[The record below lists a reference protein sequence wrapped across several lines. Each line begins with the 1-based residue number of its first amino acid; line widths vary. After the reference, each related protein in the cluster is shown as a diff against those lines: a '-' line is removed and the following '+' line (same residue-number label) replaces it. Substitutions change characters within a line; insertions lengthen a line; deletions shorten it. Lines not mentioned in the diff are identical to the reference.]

1 MRVYKF
7 LNEYFGLKSLSAKR
21 IKISE
26 IHELNDP
33 FELIPFDLGDRRHR
47 AAMLRTRD
55 QLAADGIGIL
65 CFSAAWHDPVIWA
78 HYSDKHKGICL
89 GFEIP
94 DNKDLYR
101 LVRYEPK
108 RLPFPRDLDTS
119 ADARDILFIK
129 YSNRAYEQEVRVC
142 IHLPQAENGLYFCDF
157 DETMQLKEVI
167 VGANCTLSR
176 SDIAKALGL
185 LAGQI
190 ALIKARAGFTKFEVV
205 TDQRGLK

>member
-7 LNEYFGLKSLSAKR
+7 LNDHFGLKSLSEKR

-47 AAMLRTRD
+47 VAMLRTRD

-65 CFSAAWHDPVIWA
+65 CFSATWHDPVIWA

-101 LVRYEPK
+101 RVRYEPK
-108 RLPFPRDLDTS
+108 RLPFPKDLDASTE
-119 ADARDILFIK
+119 ARDILFIK
-129 YSNRAYEQEVRVC
+129 YSNWAYEQEVRVC
-142 IHLPQAENGLYFCDF
+142 IRLPQAESGLHFCDF
-157 DETMQLKEVI
+157 DDTMRLKEVI
-167 VGANCTLSR
+167 VGAKCTLSM
-176 SDIAKALGL
+176 SDIKQALGS
-185 LAGQI
+185 LADQVTL
-190 ALIKARAGFTKFEVV
+190 AKARAGFTEFEVV